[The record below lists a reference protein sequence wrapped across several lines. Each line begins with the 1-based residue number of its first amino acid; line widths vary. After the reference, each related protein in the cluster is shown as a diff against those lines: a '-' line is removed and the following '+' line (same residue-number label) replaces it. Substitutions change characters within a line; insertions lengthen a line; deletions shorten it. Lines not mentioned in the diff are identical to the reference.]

1 MAGEST
7 KTIEAL
13 VLGDSEGNLYA
24 IPRETLD
31 RYRLTEEQKAAVAK
45 ELGGDDVA
53 GFAMAYGT
61 NVSSTSASSV
71 SSSSASASQSYG
83 DQASSASTSGMLA
96 GSTFNLNVSVFNPS
110 SDFSQ

>member
-13 VLGDSEGNLYA
+13 VLSDSEGNLYA

-53 GFAMAYGT
+53 GYLM
-61 NVSSTSASSV
+61 SSL
-71 SSSSASASQSYG
+71 SSSASTTS
-83 DQASSASTSGMLA
+83 ASSASTN
-96 GSTFNLNVSVFNPS
+96 F
-110 SDFSQ
+110 

>member
-13 VLGDSEGNLYA
+13 VLSDSDGNLYA

-53 GFAMAYGT
+53 GFVMAYGT
-61 NVSSTSASSV
+61 NASSTSASST
-71 SSSSASASQSYG
+71 SASSLSANQSYA
-83 DQASSASTSGMLA
+83 DQASSASASGLLS
-96 GSTFNLNVSVFNPS
+96 GSFFNLNTSVFNPVNET
-110 SDFSQ
+110 Q

>member
-13 VLGDSEGNLYA
+13 VLSDSDGNLYA

-53 GFAMAYGT
+53 GFFYMASET
-61 NVSSTSASSV
+61 NASSTSASST
-71 SSSSASASQSYG
+71 SASSLTASQSYA
-83 DQASSASTSGMLA
+83 DQASSASTTGLLSG
-96 GSTFNLNVSVFNPS
+96 SVFNLNSSIFNPS
-110 SDFSQ
+110 NDIT